1 MIRLIIFDLDGV
13 VIDFSW
19 RQYIDYKSKILGVNS
34 KTFADTFLPLKEEW
48 DLGKITLSE
57 LESSLAHKLGVKKK
71 EIGVLNGFK
80 KFGKQNKDI
89 RKLIFSLSKK
99 YKIGAI
105 TNVGSSRFKIEKRSY
120 LNDLPLNGIVASCYL
135 KVKKPDP
142 RIYMYALRRFRA
154 SPKEVV
160 FIDDT
165 EENVIAARK
174 LGIASIV
181 FNSPAQLLSGL
192 EKYNIKP

>member
-34 KTFADTFLPLKEEW
+34 KTFADTFSPLKEEW

-57 LESSLAHKLGVKKK
+57 LESSLAHKLGAKKK
-71 EIGVLNGFK
+71 ENGVLNGFK

-89 RKLIFSLSKK
+89 RKLIFSLSNK

-174 LGIASIV
+174 LGITSIV
-181 FNSPAQLLSGL
+181 FNNPAQLLSGL

>member
-1 MIRLIIFDLDGV
+1 MIRFIIFDLDGV
-13 VIDFSW
+13 IIDFSW
-19 RQYIDYKSKILGVNS
+19 RQYIDYKSKILGMNS
-34 KTFADTFLPLKEEW
+34 ETFADTFLPLKEQW
-48 DLGKITLSE
+48 DLGEITLSE

-71 EIGVLNGFK
+71 EIGVLNGFEK
-80 KFGKQNKDI
+80 LGKPNMDI
-89 RKLIFSLSKK
+89 RELIFHLSKR
-99 YKIGAI
+99 YKIGVI

-120 LNDLPLNGIVASCYL
+120 INDLPLNGIVASCYL

-142 RIYMYALRRFRA
+142 RIYMHALRRFKA

-174 LGIASIV
+174 LGIISIV
-181 FNSPAQLLSGL
+181 FNNPAQLLRDL
-192 EKYNIKP
+192 KKYDIKL